1 MALTDKNDSVGNPD
15 GRYHADK
22 IEQWPTAYFKL
33 DGTCVKNGRMTSSVS
48 PRSIIDRKV
57 SPLVEAAL
65 GDTRVVL
72 IAGPRQAGKTTLAR
86 KYAGSDRPY
95 VTLDDAGALSAARA
109 DPVGFVRGIG
119 RTVIDEVQRVPE
131 LMLAIKESVD
141 RDDTPGRFLLTGSAN
156 LATVPMIADSLAGRM
171 ATISLLPFAQSEI
184 RSTPG
189 RLLDRLFAGEE
200 PTAGEDAILGDEL
213 VALVLRGGYP
223 EALRRATSAR
233 RTAWLEDYVAQI
245 LDRDVRDVANI
256 DQFDQLPRLLQVLAE
271 HAGQL
276 VNHSSFGAALG
287 LSSVTAQKYV
297 AILERLF
304 LVRTL
309 APWSSNRLSRLIKTP
324 KLHFLD
330 SGLLAVLREDEE
342 EALRQERSRFGAVL
356 ESFVVSELLKLASW
370 SDRRVSFSHYR
381 TKDQDEVDVVI
392 EDRRGRV
399 VGIEVKA
406 SATVRP
412 KDFRGLRQL
421 QEAVGDRFMRGLVLH
436 DHDRVTPFGEKLQA
450 APLSILWT
458 M

>member
-1 MALTDKNDSVGNPD
+1 MVAS
-15 GRYHADK
+15 
-22 IEQWPTAYFKL
+22 I
-33 DGTCVKNGRMTSSVS
+33 S
-48 PRSIIDRKV
+48 PHKFIDRKV
-57 SPLVEAAL
+57 RPLVETAL
-65 GDTRVVL
+65 ADTRVVL
-72 IAGPRQAGKTTLAR
+72 IVGPRQAGKTTLA
-86 KYAGSDRPY
+86 KQLAGADRPY
-95 VTLDDAGALSAARA
+95 ITLDDAGALSAARA
-109 DPVGFVRGIG
+109 DPVGFVRGIE
-119 RTVIDEVQRVPE
+119 RAVIDEVQRAPE

-141 RDDTPGRFLLTGSAN
+141 RDDSPGRFLLTGSAN
-156 LATVPMIADSLAGRM
+156 VATMPAVADSLAGRM

-184 RSTPG
+184 HATPG

-200 PTAGEDAILGDEL
+200 PSSEEGAVFGDEL
-213 VALVLRGGYP
+213 LALVLRGGYP
-223 EALRRATSAR
+223 EALRRSTSAR
-233 RTAWLEDYVAQI
+233 RSAWLEDYVAQI
-245 LDRDVRDVANI
+245 LDRDVRDIANI
-256 DQFDQLPRLLQVLAE
+256 EQLDRLPRLLEVLAE

-287 LSSVTAQKYV
+287 LSSVTAQRYV

-309 APWSSNRLSRLIKTP
+309 QPWSSNRLSRLIKTP

-330 SGLLAVLREDEE
+330 SGLLATLREDEE
-342 EALRQERSRFGAVL
+342 EALGWDRTRFGAVL

-370 SDRRVSFSHYR
+370 SERRVSFSHYR

-392 EDRRGRV
+392 EDRRGRI

-412 KDFRGLRQL
+412 QDFRGLHQF
-421 QEAVGDRFMRGLVLH
+421 QEAVGDRFVRGLVLH

-450 APLSILWT
+450 APLSILWS

>member
-1 MALTDKNDSVGNPD
+1 MVSS
-15 GRYHADK
+15 
-22 IEQWPTAYFKL
+22 
-33 DGTCVKNGRMTSSVS
+33 TSSHHL
-48 PRSIIDRKV
+48 IDRKAR
-57 SPLVEAAL
+57 PLVETAL
-65 GDTRVVL
+65 SDTRVVL
-72 IAGPRQAGKTTLAR
+72 VVGPRQAGKTTLAR
-86 KYAGSDRPY
+86 QVAGPDRPY

-109 DPVGFVRGIG
+109 DPVGFIRGLD
-119 RTVIDEVQRVPE
+119 RAVIDEVQRVPE

-141 RDDTPGRFLLTGSAN
+141 RNVEPGRFLLTGSAN
-156 LATVPMIADSLAGRM
+156 LSTMPMVADSLAGRM

-189 RLLDRLFAGEE
+189 RLLDRMFAGEE
-200 PTAGEDAILGDEL
+200 PVVAENSPLGDEL

-223 EALRRATSAR
+223 EALRRTVAAR
-233 RTAWLEDYVAQI
+233 RIAWLEDYVAQI

-256 DQFDQLPRLLQVLAE
+256 DQLDRLPRLLQVLAE

-276 VNHSSFGAALG
+276 VNNTSFGSALG

-304 LVRTL
+304 LIRTL

-330 SGLLAVLREDEE
+330 SGLLAALREDEE
-342 EALRQERSRFGAVL
+342 QALRQDRSRFGAVL

-370 SDRRVSFSHYR
+370 SERRVSLSHYR

-392 EDRRGRV
+392 EDRRGRI

-412 KDFRGLRQL
+412 QDFRGLRQL

-450 APLSILWT
+450 APLSVLWT

>member
-1 MALTDKNDSVGNPD
+1 MASS
-15 GRYHADK
+15 
-22 IEQWPTAYFKL
+22 
-33 DGTCVKNGRMTSSVS
+33 TSSHHL
-48 PRSIIDRKV
+48 IDRKAR
-57 SPLVEAAL
+57 PLVETAL
-65 GDTRVVL
+65 SDTRVVL
-72 IAGPRQAGKTTLAR
+72 VVGPRQAGKTTLAR
-86 KYAGSDRPY
+86 QFAGPDRPY
-95 VTLDDAGALSAARA
+95 VTLDDAGALGAARA
-109 DPVGFVRGIG
+109 DPVGFVRGLD
-119 RTVIDEVQRVPE
+119 RAVIDEVQRVPE

-141 RDDTPGRFLLTGSAN
+141 RNVEPGRFLLTGSAN
-156 LATVPMIADSLAGRM
+156 LSTMPMVADSLAGRM
-171 ATISLLPFAQSEI
+171 ETISLLPFAQSEI

-189 RLLDRLFAGEE
+189 RLLDRMFAGEE
-200 PTAGEDAILGDEL
+200 PVAAENSLLGDEL

-223 EALRRATSAR
+223 EALRRTAAAR
-233 RTAWLEDYVAQI
+233 RIAWLEDYVAQI

-256 DQFDQLPRLLQVLAE
+256 DQFNRLPRLLQVLAE

-276 VNHSSFGAALG
+276 VNNTSFGVALG

-304 LVRTL
+304 LIKTL

-330 SGLLAVLREDEE
+330 SGLLAALREDEE
-342 EALRQERSRFGAVL
+342 QALRQDRSRFGAVL

-370 SDRRVSFSHYR
+370 SERRVSLSHYR

-392 EDRRGRV
+392 EDRRGRI

-412 KDFRGLRQL
+412 QDFRGLRQL
-421 QEAVGDRFMRGLVLH
+421 QEAVGDRFVRGLVLH

-450 APLSILWT
+450 APLSVLWT